1 MPDPDPQNPPPTC
14 ASCGTDISGLSR
26 EDRCPNCGVKIA
38 PMDGV
43 RAPGVPD
50 RYPATAPPKAPTRID
65 HSVGCIRCGYN
76 LRGLL
81 SDGKCPEC
89 GSAIEPSLRPA
100 YLRLSPPDALARLNL
115 AAGLLVWLVPGAWC
129 VMSMGGTLGR
139 LVLSDRGRADVFEQV
154 LTLTVTIGVAWAW
167 GLLAAPDNLG
177 IAARATKKG
186 SLAASQNLR
195 RRMVHASASAACAS
209 VLAWTVFFHATPF
222 SPFVDVL
229 RSASWTSMAALT
241 AAGLSM
247 AHILAYRSDDSKLAK
262 AARNA
267 EGFAVVMF
275 MVELFGLL
283 SGIALAYFL
292 SRPPMGCFVP
302 ARLLSVVILIQAVL
316 VLSRLRRCVR
326 RYLSAGEFPPPNS
339 APPVH

>member
-1 MPDPDPQNPPPTC
+1 MPDPEPQNRPPTC
-14 ASCGTDISGLSR
+14 ASCGADVSGLSR
-26 EDRCPNCGVKIA
+26 EEHCPTCGVKIA

-43 RAPGVPD
+43 GAQGVPD
-50 RYPATAPPKAPTRID
+50 RLPASTPPEAPTRID
-65 HSVGCIRCGYN
+65 HSIGCTSCGYN
-76 LRGLL
+76 LRGLM

-100 YLRLSPPDALARLNL
+100 YLRFSPPEALARLNL
-115 AAGLLVWLVPGAWC
+115 AAGLLVWLVPGAWG

-154 LTLTVTIGVAWAW
+154 LTLTLTIGVSWAW
-167 GLLAAPDNLG
+167 SLLAAPDNLG
-177 IAARATKKG
+177 IAARATRKG

-195 RRMVHASASAACAS
+195 RRLVHAAAIAACAS
-209 VLAWTVFFHATPF
+209 VLAWMVFFHATPF
-222 SPFVDVL
+222 SPLVDVL
-229 RSASWTSMAALT
+229 RSAFWTSMAALT

-247 AHILAYRSDDSKLAK
+247 AHLLAYRSDDSRLAN

-267 EGFAVVMF
+267 EAVAVVMLV
-275 MVELFGLL
+275 VELFGLL

-292 SRPPMGCFVP
+292 GRPPMGCFVP

-326 RYLSAGEFPPPNS
+326 RYLSAGELPPPMS